1 MAWASGAR
9 QAALAVLLL
18 LVGCGGGAD
27 TGRLGENEPG
37 QPAPLPPIP
46 YEVRVAGELPPE
58 LATLLQSVAASSAKG
73 SAPATSRLT
82 IRQRALSA
90 QASLEQALRAQGY
103 FDGAVSF
110 AIVDVAEAPPAG
122 MVGEVERLATRPEF
136 VLRFDVVPGER
147 YRFGALAVA
156 VADNADGYKP
166 PEPKALGLVPGDP
179 AVTQTVL
186 DAEGKLLDDAR
197 KAGFAL
203 AKLGN
208 REAVVDHATSKM
220 DVTLHLD
227 AGQHAAFGQVSFT
240 GADGISTD
248 FLRSR
253 VPIEPGKPY
262 DTKRIEEGQN
272 NLYDTDLFST
282 IVPRSADK
290 LTPDK
295 QLDVAFD
302 LKQRAPRTI
311 GAEINY
317 DTDLGPG
324 GKVFWEHR
332 NIFGAG
338 ERFRIEASGSRDQQ
352 ALTSTLTKP
361 DFLRPQQSLLTSLSL
376 NRDRLEAYDAD
387 SVGASIGVEREVLRR
402 LKVSLGTALRYA
414 RIQEPEES
422 EQEFTLLSLPGKVDW
437 DFSNDRFSPSW
448 GGTLVT
454 TLAPYVDLLDTNLRF
469 LKGRVT
475 TTRYVQILSAPSLV
489 LAGRASVGAMGGASC
504 EDIPADERFYAGGGG
519 SIRGYGFDLAGPLDE
534 DDKPIG
540 GRSVVE
546 GSIELRTRF
555 RNNFGVAAFLDAG
568 TVDSTTFPS
577 FQERVLFGAGPS
589 LRYFTPIGPI
599 RFDLGFPLN
608 PRHGVDSPYQIYL
621 SIGQAF

>member
-9 QAALAVLLL
+9 KAALAVLLL

-46 YEVRVAGELPPE
+46 YEVRVAGELPPPS
-58 LATLLQSVAASSAKG
+58 LRILLQSVAIARASAKG

-166 PEPKALGLVPGDP
+166 PEPKALGLVQGDS

-208 REAVVDHATSKM
+208 REAVVDHATSEM

-227 AGQHAAFGQVSFT
+227 AGQHAVFGQVSFT

-282 IVPRSADK
+282 IVPRPADK

-376 NRDRLEAYDAD
+376 NRDRLEAYDPVLGGGLNWRRAR
-387 SVGASIGVEREVLRR
+387 GAAPPQGVARNSPTLRPHPGAGREPEQEVHPAVASEARSIGTFPTTASARSRR
-402 LKVSLGTALRYA
+402 RHGAGHHAGALCRPP
-414 RIQEPEES
+414 RHEPC
-422 EQEFTLLSLPGKVDW
+422 
-437 DFSNDRFSPSW
+437 
-448 GGTLVT
+448 
-454 TLAPYVDLLDTNLRF
+454 AF
-469 LKGRVT
+469 LKGRGPHHPLRPDPFRT
-475 TTRYVQILSAPSLV
+475 EASS
-489 LAGRASVGAMGGASC
+489 LAGRG
-504 EDIPADERFYAGGGG
+504 
-519 SIRGYGFDLAGPLDE
+519 
-534 DDKPIG
+534 
-540 GRSVVE
+540 
-546 GSIELRTRF
+546 LRW
-555 RNNFGVAAFLDAG
+555 A
-568 TVDSTTFPS
+568 P
-577 FQERVLFGAGPS
+577 
-589 LRYFTPIGPI
+589 
-599 RFDLGFPLN
+599 
-608 PRHGVDSPYQIYL
+608 
-621 SIGQAF
+621 

>member
-1 MAWASGAR
+1 MAWPPAAR
-9 QAALAVLLL
+9 RAALILLL
-18 LVGCGGGAD
+18 LLAGCGAGAESD
-27 TGRLGENEPG
+27 RLGANEPG
-37 QPAPLPPIP
+37 EPAPLPPIP
-46 YEVRVAGELPPE
+46 YEVRVAGDLPPE
-58 LATLLQSVAASSAKG
+58 LASLLQPVADGAAKG
-73 SAPATSRLT
+73 SAPATSRLA

-103 FDGAVSF
+103 FDGMVTF
-110 AIVDVAEAPPAG
+110 AILDVGEAPAG
-122 MVGEVERLATRPEF
+122 DMAGEIERLAMRPEA
-136 VLRFDVVPGER
+136 VLRFDVVPGVR
-147 YRFGALAVA
+147 YRFGALTVTL
-156 VADNADGYKP
+156 ADNPDGYEP
-166 PEPKALGLVPGDP
+166 PKPKALGLVHGEP
-179 AVTQTVL
+179 AVTQAVL

-203 AKLGN
+203 AKIGD
-208 REAVVDHATSKM
+208 REAVVDHASREM

-227 AGQHAAFGQVSFT
+227 PGQHAVFGQVSFT

-248 FLRSR
+248 FLRAR
-253 VPIEPGKPY
+253 VPIEPGRPY
-262 DTKRIEEGQN
+262 DTKRIEEGQS

-282 IVPRSADK
+282 IVPRPADR

-317 DTDLGPG
+317 ESDLGPG
-324 GKVFWEHR
+324 GRLFWEHR
-332 NIFGAG
+332 NILGAG
-338 ERFRIEASGSRDQQ
+338 ERFRIEASGSQDQQ
-352 ALTSTLTKP
+352 ALTTTLTKP
-361 DFLRPQQSLLTSLSL
+361 DFLRPRQSLLTSLAL
-376 NRDRLEAYDAD
+376 NRDRLEAYDSD
-387 SVGASIGVEREVLRR
+387 SLGASVGVEREVLRR
-402 LKVSLGTALRYA
+402 LKMSLGTALRYA
-414 RIQEPEES
+414 RIQAQNEPEDS
-422 EQEFTLLSLPGKVDW
+422 FMLLSFPGKIDW
-437 DFSNDRFSPSW
+437 DFSNDRFNPTK

-454 TLAPYVDLLDTNLRF
+454 TAAPYVNLLDTNLRF

-475 TTRYVQILSAPSLV
+475 TTRYVELVSAPSLV
-489 LAGRASVGAMGGASC
+489 LAGRASVGAMGGASRD
-504 EDIPADERFYAGGGG
+504 DIPADERFYAGGGG

-555 RNNFGVAAFLDAG
+555 ANNVGVAAFLDAG
-568 TVDSTTFPS
+568 TVDSTVFPS
-577 FQERVLFGAGPS
+577 LQERVLFGAGPS

>member
-27 TGRLGENEPG
+27 TSRLGENEPG

-90 QASLEQALRAQGY
+90 QASLEQAMRAQGY

-122 MVGEVERLATRPEF
+122 MVGEVERLATRPEL

-186 DAEGKLLDDAR
+186 DAEGKLLDDSR

-208 REAVVDHATSKM
+208 REAVVDHATSEM

-227 AGQHAAFGQVSFT
+227 AGQHAVFGQVSFT
-240 GADGISTD
+240 GADGISSD

-282 IVPRSADK
+282 IVPRPADK

-324 GKVFWEHR
+324 GKVFWER

-387 SVGASIGVEREVLRR
+387 LVGASIGVEREVLRR

-437 DFSNDRFSPSW
+437 DFSNDRFSPSR

-475 TTRYVQILSAPSLV
+475 TTRYVQILSRAEPRPRRSGLGRRHGWSESRGHSG
-489 LAGRASVGAMGGASC
+489 GRAVL
-504 EDIPADERFYAGGGG
+504 R
-519 SIRGYGFDLAGPLDE
+519 RRRWLD
-534 DDKPIG
+534 P
-540 GRSVVE
+540 R
-546 GSIELRTRF
+546 LR
-555 RNNFGVAAFLDAG
+555 L
-568 TVDSTTFPS
+568 
-577 FQERVLFGAGPS
+577 
-589 LRYFTPIGPI
+589 
-599 RFDLGFPLN
+599 
-608 PRHGVDSPYQIYL
+608 
-621 SIGQAF
+621 

>member
-1 MAWASGAR
+1 MAWPPGMR
-9 QAALAVLLL
+9 GAALALLL
-18 LVGCGGGAD
+18 LLAGCSSGAD
-27 TGRLGENEPG
+27 TGRLGEKEPG
-37 QPAPLPPIP
+37 QPEPPPPVP
-46 YEVRVAGELPPE
+46 YEVTVAGDLPPG
-58 LATLLQSVAASSAKG
+58 LAKLLQAVAQSNAEG
-73 SAPATSRLT
+73 SAPATSRLA

-110 AIVDVAEAPPAG
+110 AIVDVADAPPAN
-122 MVGEVERLATRPEF
+122 MVGEVERLATRPKL
-136 VLRFDVVPGER
+136 VLRFDVVPRER
-147 YRFGALAVA
+147 YHFGALAVA
-156 VADNADGYKP
+156 LADNLDSYKP
-166 PEPKALGLVPGDP
+166 PEPKALGLVKGGP
-179 AVTQTVL
+179 AVTQAVL

-203 AKLGN
+203 AKLGD
-208 REAVVDHATSKM
+208 REAVVDHAVREM

-227 AGQHAAFGQVSFT
+227 PGQHAVFGEVSFT
-240 GADGISTD
+240 GADGVSTD

-272 NLYDTDLFST
+272 NLFDTDLFST
-282 IVPRSADK
+282 IVPRPADK
-290 LTPDK
+290 LTPEK

-317 DTDLGPG
+317 ETDLGPG
-324 GKVFWEHR
+324 ARVFWEHR

-338 ERFRIEASGSRDQQ
+338 ERFRIEASGSQDQQ

-361 DFLRPQQSLLTSLSL
+361 NFLRPDQSLLTNLSL
-376 NRDRLEAYDAD
+376 NRDRLEAYDSD
-387 SVGASIGVEREVLRR
+387 SLGASVGVEREVLRR

-437 DFSNDRFSPSW
+437 DFSNDRFSPTR

-454 TLAPYVDLLDTNLRF
+454 TLAPYVNLLDTDLRF

-475 TTRYVQILSAPSLV
+475 TTRYVQILSAPRLV
-489 LAGRASVGAMGGASC
+489 LAGRASVGAMGGASRD
-504 EDIPADERFYAGGGG
+504 DIPADERFYAGGGG

-534 DDKPIG
+534 DDKPVG

-546 GSIELRTRF
+546 GSVELRTRF
-555 RNNFGVAAFLDAG
+555 RNNFGLAAFLDAG